1 MYNNNGESKM
11 DKTILVV
18 EVIKYNTMPTSYSIK
33 KTADTLEE
41 ASKYQVSLETLND
54 NPKTT
59 YELFT
64 VLGQFKV
71 ERIEKVK
78 EVADEITF

>member
-1 MYNNNGESKM
+1 MYNKRKDNIM

-18 EVIKYNTMPTSYSIK
+18 EVIKCKTMPPSYSIK
-33 KTADTLEE
+33 KTAATLEE

-78 EVADEITF
+78 EVADEMPF